1 MTGPVSKRLRIR
13 SKNAGPFAITV
24 DIFCPDNSTFV
35 RVCNKLEISVVA
47 ALYAVPVDTVRRY
60 EVSALN
66 VLKFSFTRPVVQGS
80 RFDRDMHG
88 AQFAV
93 LLEELGRL

>member
-1 MTGPVSKRLRIR
+1 MTSLGAHNCRIR

-24 DIFCPDNSTFV
+24 DIFCPDNPTFV
-35 RVCNKLEISVVA
+35 QICCRLETAVVA
-47 ALYAVPVDTVRRY
+47 ALYAAPVDSMRRY
-60 EVSALN
+60 EICELN
-66 VLKFSFTRPVVQGS
+66 VLKFTFTRPVVQGS

-93 LLEELGRL
+93 LLEEVELS